1 MMEMEA
7 QNLLGK
13 GLLFL
18 SRGFHLAQ
26 DLVHG
31 SQDTLARLQGS
42 TGWYRGK
49 WDGNGQTHE

>member
-1 MMEMEA
+1 MEMEA

-31 SQDTLARLQGS
+31 SQDNLARLQGS
-42 TGWYRGK
+42 TGWDRGK